1 MLIQKRC
8 WFAIDVPKIL
18 CLEVFCYPSFE
29 HTKMLILGYRTMNPC
44 IFIQIIIIRY
54 RKLSINTF
62 QQQILFLKSCV
73 DFANFLY
80 HIGCLTSYF
89 LFMHQQKKKLSTLNP
104 HLHIFIDRYMK
115 VVTTVGGWWRKWE
128 ICVLIL
134 RNAHKSTFSH
144 NVPCSNNV
152 VCLWQY
158 ILFKLSPLQNGKF
171 CSYREFK
178 KCKEFIIF

>member
-1 MLIQKRC
+1 MYQRYYLLRSFVFRNLRIQT
-8 WFAIDVPKIL
+8 
-18 CLEVFCYPSFE
+18 YS
-29 HTKMLILGYRTMNPC
+29 LGARRPW
-44 IFIQIIIIRY
+44 IQIY
-54 RKLSINTF
+54 SYKSSTYDKHF
-62 QQQILFLKSCV
+62 KQQILFFTSCV

-144 NVPCSNNV
+144 NVLCSNNV

-158 ILFKLSPLQNGKF
+158 ILFKLSLLQNGKF
-171 CSYREFK
+171 CSYHEFK

>member
-1 MLIQKRC
+1 
-8 WFAIDVPKIL
+8 
-18 CLEVFCYPSFE
+18 
-29 HTKMLILGYRTMNPC
+29 
-44 IFIQIIIIRY
+44 
-54 RKLSINTF
+54 
-62 QQQILFLKSCV
+62 
-73 DFANFLY
+73 
-80 HIGCLTSYF
+80 
-89 LFMHQQKKKLSTLNP
+89 MHQQKKKLSTLNP

-152 VCLWQY
+152 VCLWQN

-171 CSYREFK
+171 CSYHEFK
-178 KCKEFIIF
+178 KCKEFIIFNHLYHCIIWSFIVYIITIKAIYFKALDLLPFQKGNVILCSWYPVIWIVFLIVEYFCSFGCKS

>member
-1 MLIQKRC
+1 MYQ
-8 WFAIDVPKIL
+8 
-18 CLEVFCYPSFE
+18 
-29 HTKMLILGYRTMNPC
+29 
-44 IFIQIIIIRY
+44 RY
-54 RKLSINTF
+54 FGWLWKHF
-62 QQQILFLKSCV
+62 KQQILFFTSCV

-144 NVPCSNNV
+144 NAPCSNNV

-171 CSYREFK
+171 CSYHEFK